1 MLETNAHVAVVQAWC
16 TLLRGDME
24 AAAPMFGSLVKATKS
39 GYRKTFYTAFQVR
52 RQNPPH
58 HGSLSRVRP
67 RERLGRRSSPQGRSD
82 LGSGRFHKWPES
94 YSRGEDCTQ
103 TLRSPTCRKGRVLV
117 NVLVGY
123 QPA

>member
-1 MLETNAHVAVVQAWC
+1 VSCCSRDVVIKANTRVAVVQAWC

-58 HGSLSRVRP
+58 YSPV
-67 RERLGRRSSPQGRSD
+67 EEMSPQG
-82 LGSGRFHKWPES
+82 G
-94 YSRGEDCTQ
+94 
-103 TLRSPTCRKGRVLV
+103 
-117 NVLVGY
+117 
-123 QPA
+123 